1 MPQTMIDATSAAE
14 QGRMSEV
21 PDGKAAQTPL
31 EAWVSA
37 PAKPFVSTLDAPKK
51 QTKTNVSPN
60 FNSMA
65 DEKDY

>member
-1 MPQTMIDATSAAE
+1 
-14 QGRMSEV
+14 MSEV